1 MNIKTAVLP
10 FSCFED
16 IKQDI
21 ARFGQRDD
29 LNKFQK
35 WIASEKYVL
44 NPVLSFE
51 PRSIISAA
59 VPFEVWNAS
68 FIYNGKRYVSEIDKW
83 ASFEEIKNFIFG
95 DNQYYFFYDYWLP
108 QKRIAVRSGLAKYGR
123 NNICF
128 VDGLGSLFTLFTFI
142 SDMPA
147 PKDYIWREVV
157 NMPECDGCTRCQI
170 NCPTGAII
178 PGRFLIDNQKC
189 LSMMNEFGTEPFPG
203 FIPKTAHH
211 RTFDCSRCQ
220 NVCPQN
226 AGLFEK
232 IIKTVEF
239 SQEETALILAGVMF
253 EDLPL
258 ESAGKI
264 ELCDMK
270 GYYPSLPRNLAAW
283 FENPNC

>member
-1 MNIKTAVLP
+1 MNIKTAIMP

-21 ARFGQRDD
+21 AQFGQRED
-29 LNKFQK
+29 LNNFQK

-44 NPVLSFE
+44 NPVLNFK

-83 ASFEEIKNFIFG
+83 PPFEEVLSYLSR
-95 DNQYYFFYDYWLP
+95 DNNYHYFSDYWLP
-108 QKRIAVRSGLAKYGR
+108 SKRISVRSGLAKYGR

-128 VDGLGSLFTLFTFI
+128 VNGFGSLFTLFTFI

-147 PKDYIWREVV
+147 LKDYVWREVV
-157 NMPECDGCTRCQI
+157 NMPECDGCSLCQI

-189 LSMMNEFGTEPFPG
+189 LSIMNEFGTEPFPD
-203 FIPKTAHH
+203 FVPKTAHH
-211 RTFDCSRCQ
+211 RTFDCSYCQ
-220 NVCPQN
+220 NICPQN
-226 AGLFEK
+226 AGQFEK
-232 IIKTVEF
+232 VKKTVEF
-239 SQEETALILAGVMF
+239 SQEETTLIISGVKWENLPSGLA
-253 EDLPL
+253 E
-258 ESAGKI
+258 KI

-270 GYYPSLPRNLAAW
+270 GIYPSLPRNLAAW
-283 FENPNC
+283 FENPNY